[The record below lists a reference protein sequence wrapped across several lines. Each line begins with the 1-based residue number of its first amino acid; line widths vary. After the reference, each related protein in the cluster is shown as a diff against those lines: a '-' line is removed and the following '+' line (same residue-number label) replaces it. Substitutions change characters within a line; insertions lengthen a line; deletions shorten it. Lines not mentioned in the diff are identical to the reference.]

1 MVLGLAARMKVFDL
15 QCSQGHCFEGW
26 FGSEAD
32 FADQQARAL
41 VDCPLCG
48 DGHVQ
53 KMLSA
58 PRLNLGRSKPQETQ
72 AMQAADAA
80 AREPS
85 STSEVALAS
94 DHTQA
99 TQALLHLAR
108 ELLAR
113 TQDVGKR
120 FAEEARKIH
129 YGEAQA
135 RPIRGHATP
144 QQTRDLLEEGVQVMP
159 LVLPESLKGPLQ

>member
-1 MVLGLAARMKVFDL
+1 MKVFDL

-32 FADQQARAL
+32 FVDQQARAL

-58 PRLNLGRSKPQETQ
+58 PRLNLGRAKAQEMQDTQ
-72 AMQAADAA
+72 GDDAPA
-80 AREPS
+80 HGTA
-85 STSEVALAS
+85 STNHVALAAPQ
-94 DHTQA
+94 TEA

-135 RPIRGHATP
+135 RPIRGQATP

-159 LVLPESLKGPLQ
+159 FVLPESLKGPLQ

>member
-1 MVLGLAARMKVFDL
+1 MKVFDL

-48 DGHVQ
+48 DGYVQ

-58 PRLNLGRSKPQETQ
+58 PRLNLGRAKPQETQ
-72 AMQAADAA
+72 ETHGDDSP
-80 AREPS
+80 ARGTA

-94 DHTQA
+94 PQTEA

-113 TQDVGKR
+113 TQDVGNR

-135 RPIRGHATP
+135 RPIRGQATP

-159 LVLPESLKGPLQ
+159 FVLPESLKGPLQ

>member
-1 MVLGLAARMKVFDL
+1 M
-15 QCSQGHCFEGW
+15 
-26 FGSEAD
+26 
-32 FADQQARAL
+32 
-41 VDCPLCG
+41 DCPLCG

-58 PRLNLGRSKPQETQ
+58 PRLNLGRAKPQETQ
-72 AMQAADAA
+72 ETHGDDSP
-80 AREPS
+80 ARGTA
-85 STSEVALAS
+85 STNEVALAS
-94 DHTQA
+94 PQTEA

-113 TQDVGKR
+113 TQDVGNR

-135 RPIRGHATP
+135 RPIRGQATP

-159 LVLPESLKGPLQ
+159 FVLPESLKGPLQ